1 MERRDMVT
9 FEQVYKLAEQLSVDE
24 QMDLAEKLRSKL
36 PRKFT
41 GQVTREMLLA
51 EHERLK
57 AVGAFDNVE
66 SLYGKYANPESDVS
80 SEDLLATI
88 REIRDQWKEDF
99 PELNDD

>member
-1 MERRDMVT
+1 MVT
-9 FEQVYKLAEQLSVDE
+9 FEQVYKLAEQLPVEE
-24 QMDLAEKLRSKL
+24 QIDLAEKLRSKI

-66 SLYGKYANPESDVS
+66 SLYGKYANPDADVS
-80 SEDLLATI
+80 HEDLLATI